1 MPINQGGST
10 MTRLAFAAFAVGLL
24 ISGGAMAATE
34 TFHATLTGDM
44 QVPPVTTSA
53 TGSATVVVDTDAK
66 TVTYTVTY
74 TGLTPIMAHIHGPAG
89 IGKNAA
95 VIIPFK
101 IGPSPFTGTA
111 PATDAQ
117 IKMIED
123 GDAYVNVHTADHK
136 AGEIRGQLT
145 K

>member
-1 MPINQGGST
+1 
-10 MTRLAFAAFAVGLL
+10 MTRLALAAFAAGLL
-24 ISGGAMAATE
+24 FSSAAMAATE
-34 TFHATLTGDM
+34 TFHATLTGAQ

-53 TGSATVVVDTDAK
+53 TGSATVTIDTATD

-74 TGLTPIMAHIHGPAG
+74 SGLTPIAAHIHGPAQA
-89 IGKNAA
+89 GKNAG

-101 IGPSPFTGTA
+101 AGPSPFTGTA
-111 PATDAQ
+111 KATPGQ

-123 GDAYVNVHTADHK
+123 GMAYVNVHTADHK
-136 AGEIRGQLT
+136 GGEIRGQLT

>member
-1 MPINQGGST
+1 
-10 MTRLAFAAFAVGLL
+10 MTRLALAIFTAGLL
-24 ISGGAMAATE
+24 FSGGAMAATE
-34 TFHATLTGDM
+34 TFHATLTGAE

-53 TGSATVVVDTDAK
+53 TGTATVTIDTDTK
-66 TVTYTVTY
+66 MVTYTVTY
-74 TGLTPIMAHIHGPAG
+74 TGLTPIMAHIHGPAPV
-89 IGKNAA
+89 GKNAA

-101 IGPSPFTGTA
+101 VGPSPFSGTA
-111 PATDAQ
+111 KATDAQ

-123 GDAYVNVHTADHK
+123 GMAYVNVHTAAHK